1 MLVVRDLVLGP
12 KRFTDLLAGLPGAS
26 ADVLTQ
32 RLRELTEAGVVHR
45 RRLSPPAA
53 SWVYELT
60 PWGAEL
66 APVLL
71 GLAQWASRSPTMRY
85 DAPLGTDSLMLSLKA
100 LFDGPAAADLDATIA
115 VHLGDE
121 RFQLHIADGELTVT
135 RGEIDEPNATIDTD
149 QTTLLSLLRSE
160 RPLDDILASGN
171 LRLAGDA
178 GSWRGSGAY
187 FRSRSRSRSPTAP
200 KTHPVVLRA
209 IRAASSRFRASH
221 RPTSTTTEF
230 ETGPACEGR
239 SSSCNA
245 VSQERSAVQ
254 ARHLSGLV
262 WKTLLQELPH
272 PTLDRDRR
280 RQLR

>member
-1 MLVVRDLVLGP
+1 MAGRRKYNSGCAVAHALDLVGERWALLVVRDLVLGP

-32 RLRELTEAGVVHR
+32 RLHELTQAGVLDR

-66 APVLL
+66 APVVL

-85 DAPLGTDSLMLSLKA
+85 DAPLGTDSLMLSLQA
-100 LFDGPAAADLDATIA
+100 LFDTSAVADLDATIA

-135 RGEIDEPNATIDTD
+135 RGDNDDPDATIDTD
-149 QTTLLSLLRSE
+149 KTTLLSLLRTD

-171 LRLAGDA
+171 LRLAGD
-178 GSWRGSGAY
+178 RGI
-187 FRSRSRSRSPTAP
+187 
-200 KTHPVVLRA
+200 VE
-209 IRAASSRFRASH
+209 RFR
-221 RPTSTTTEF
+221 RLFP
-230 ETGPACEGR
+230 
-239 SSSCNA
+239 
-245 VSQERSAVQ
+245 
-254 ARHLSGLV
+254 
-262 WKTLLQELPH
+262 LPQPIPIAGH
-272 PTLDRDRR
+272 T
-280 RQLR
+280 